1 MNNQEK
7 IDICV
12 NNLVSLLLDVT
23 TVIDT
28 QDDYEVI
35 DEQLER
41 AKNIVGIIQ
50 TLSGKGVTVSTNE
63 QVFDKNTTEEKKVGE
78 ENNANSPENE

>member
-50 TLSGKGVTVSTNE
+50 TLSGKGATVSTNE

>member
-35 DEQLER
+35 DE
-41 AKNIVGIIQ
+41 V
-50 TLSGKGVTVSTNE
+50 V
-63 QVFDKNTTEEKKVGE
+63 D
-78 ENNANSPENE
+78 

>member
-7 IDICV
+7 IDICI

-50 TLSGKGVTVSTNE
+50 TLFGKGVAVPTNE
-63 QVFDKNTTEEKKVGE
+63 QVFDKNTTEEKKVGG
-78 ENNANSPENE
+78 ENDANSPKNK